1 MAVRELM
8 PAGSQVRGAKLGPAR
23 SDPAAFAL
31 VEALGNRD
39 SVDSGETQLLDT
51 RNNFLLPGGTRLKG
65 TPSSF
70 LDSRAALRDPSLPA
84 GGRGLPALKRKRLRA
99 AFPCLSEYVQNEAF
113 I

>member
-8 PAGSQVRGAKLGPAR
+8 LAGSQIRGAKLGPAR

-65 TPSSF
+65 APSSF
-70 LDSRAALRDPSLPA
+70 LDSGAALRDPSLPA
-84 GGRGLPALKRKRLRA
+84 GGRGAPGSKAEEVASCFSLSVRA
-99 AFPCLSEYVQNEAF
+99 RAK
-113 I
+113 